1 MKKRLLLLTSLLIL
15 TIAVSGFAF
24 AQNGTDFVD
33 DDQDGVCDLQGTGE
47 CDGSGLA
54 LQAGQNAQSRRNAY
68 QNGMTDDFVPGAQ
81 QQQSQYADGLGY
93 GYRYG
98 DLDGDGVCDNFVD
111 EDGDGVCDHVGTG
124 TRAMNGTGQ
133 GAAQRA
139 GRGNGQGFGVCDEFV
154 DADGDG
160 VCDNAGTGM
169 GMGAGGNGQNQSN
182 GQGQGRRGFQSQQ
195 NSGMGNRGQNQPTN

>member
-133 GAAQRA
+133 RA